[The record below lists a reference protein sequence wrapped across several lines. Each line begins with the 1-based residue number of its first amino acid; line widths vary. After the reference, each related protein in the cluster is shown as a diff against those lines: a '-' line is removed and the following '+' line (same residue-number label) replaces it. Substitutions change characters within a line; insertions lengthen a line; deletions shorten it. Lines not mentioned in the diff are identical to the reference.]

1 MTDQQPP
8 ALGIVEEI
16 TNVLSAARYVPES
29 EYRRLLRAALS
40 EIERLTQERDAAK
53 ARAEAH
59 RQDSEFVDSLDPNAD
74 GLSTA
79 RKNYRTKLEA
89 AERERDALQA
99 RPAASSTPIPPDQP
113 TG

>member
-1 MTDQQPP
+1 MTDQQSP

-40 EIERLTQERDAAK
+40 EIERLTQERDAA
-53 ARAEAH
+53 RATWSA
-59 RQDSEFVDSLDPNAD
+59 Q
-74 GLSTA
+74 
-79 RKNYRTKLEA
+79 YRTKMLNRAEA